1 MIGLDANIAVRY
13 LISDDE
19 QKWQQAAT
27 IIQQSQSCFY
37 ICLWHRNETYNL
49 GKSFYMK
56 WSWCGLNPPKC

>member
-1 MIGLDANIAVRY
+1 MIGLDASIPVRY

-19 QKWQQAAT
+19 QQWQQAAT
-27 IIQQSQSCFY
+27 IIQQSQSCFH

-56 WSWCGLNPPKC
+56 